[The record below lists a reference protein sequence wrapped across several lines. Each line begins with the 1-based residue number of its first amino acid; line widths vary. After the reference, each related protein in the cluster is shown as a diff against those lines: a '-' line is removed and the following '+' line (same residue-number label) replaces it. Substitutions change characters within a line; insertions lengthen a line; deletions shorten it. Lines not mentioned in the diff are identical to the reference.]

1 MKQAFPEVKD
11 KIVDSVDIT
20 ADAEYYGITI
30 GFQDGTTLT
39 FTIEPCV
46 VAFPVF
52 AEWKNGEE
60 KILKEYGPVRSEVPM
75 EGGTEA
81 RLKSS

>member
-1 MKQAFPEVKD
+1 MKQDFSAVKG
-11 KIVDSVDIT
+11 KIVDSVEIT

-30 GFQDGTTLT
+30 SFQDGTTLS
-39 FTIEPCV
+39 FTIEPCA

-52 AEWKNGEE
+52 AEWKDGEE
-60 KILKEYGPVRSEVPM
+60 NILKEYEPVRSEVPM

-81 RLKSS
+81 GLKG